1 MWEFELIYKLRRFS
15 LCVQESARL
24 WQSARLAGKLLDPSS
39 SPHSLTPFGADA
51 QGQLNKPTIPNPHPT
66 PALNLDK
73 TTQQGCALSSPPPLL
88 LLHRCVGTD
97 GKDRGSV
104 RE

>member
-1 MWEFELIYKLRRFS
+1 MWEFELIYKLRRFN

-39 SPHSLTPFGADA
+39 SPRSLTHFGADA

-66 PALNLDK
+66 PALYLDK
-73 TTQQGCALSSPPPLL
+73 RLSGVVHCLSPPPPSTRH
-88 LLHRCVGTD
+88 LHCCFDTD

-104 RE
+104 